1 MERIWTRQNIEM
13 LRNLLESGEIAEMV
27 KDETRGPHF
36 AIGYLK
42 GAIQQVVSEYDSET
56 KRLGV

>member
-1 MERIWTRQNIEM
+1 MERIMTRQNIEM
-13 LRNLLESGEIAEMV
+13 LRNLLESGEIAEMI

-36 AIGYLK
+36 VIGYLK
-42 GAIQQVVSEYDSET
+42 GAIHQIVREYDSES